1 MVAVY
6 SGIQNRAGGNDL
18 DAAVWADLCGGNDI
32 TLTTDQNNRF
42 ELGGFRSNS
51 VRQFFPQAVVDV
63 VNGQAFT
70 VEMSLGDLRSL
81 GTAYNTFINS
91 DNDNFSLFRRI
102 ENDVLEFKYAG
113 NGRGERP
120 QVKDG
125 LGLFTDS
132 LITVTY
138 EVGGETVIYA
148 DGMEIARTASP
159 RPMGADNL
167 FFGHDKQTHNYSTLF
182 RDLRFYNRALS
193 AEEVLAN
200 AKADLVVDYDYT
212 EPEKVFKATFV
223 ANNKVVAVVEFAAG
237 ATSIEEP
244 EVPAREGFTGA
255 WAAYT
260 VENKNFTVRAIY
272 TLIPAQTETGTD
284 AVTETATAP
293 VTDTATEAV
302 TTAES
307 GSGTEPPDTSLDTA
321 GATGTETGKTGG
333 GCSSAVGGGLAL
345 TALMTVLAAATL
357 RRRKH

>member
-1 MVAVY
+1 M
-6 SGIQNRAGGNDL
+6 
-18 DAAVWADLCGGNDI
+18 
-32 TLTTDQNNRF
+32 
-42 ELGGFRSNS
+42 
-51 VRQFFPQAVVDV
+51 
-63 VNGQAFT
+63 
-70 VEMSLGDLRSL
+70 
-81 GTAYNTFINS
+81 
-91 DNDNFSLFRRI
+91 
-102 ENDVLEFKYAG
+102 LEFKYAG

-125 LGLFTDS
+125 LELFTDS

-307 GSGTEPPDTSLDTA
+307 GNGTEPPDTSVNTA
-321 GATGTETGKTGG
+321 GVTGTETGKTGG
-333 GCSSAVGGGLAL
+333 GCSSAAGGGLAL